1 MKKAFAALGIFLVLA
16 VAAVAL
22 LQHFKPEALGKFSKL
37 LGAAAAPETK
47 VADFYLLDQQGRAQ
61 TLYRQSAA
69 KAVVLIS
76 TANGCDTMKKAAPKI
91 KSLKDKFGAK
101 GVLFWMLD
109 SNPQDQRESIAKE
122 TAQLG
127 LDLPVLEDRAQLVA
141 TALGIDQT
149 CDVVCVSP
157 TNWMTFYRGAIDRE
171 LADPTKKVR
180 GPNNFLENALSKF
193 LANKSVSPN
202 RTVAKGTPIN
212 LAVANDSTS
221 RPISYAAE
229 VAPLLQKSCVPC
241 HSPGNIGPFAMSSYE
256 KVKSRADTIQEVLL
270 EQRMPPW
277 HADPHYGT
285 FVNGRGL
292 TPEQSQKLERWLEQ
306 GAPRG
311 DGEDPLAAHPPPP
324 AEDWPLGK
332 PDFIVKFPKP
342 QQVAASGVFDYRYIP
357 VKSPIPTNAW
367 LRAAVVKPGN
377 RKVVH
382 HILVLVASQQELASG
397 RLRQGQGGGI
407 NGYFSAYVPGY
418 DAVPFPEGSGKYLEA
433 GTMLIFQ
440 VHYTAD
446 GKDETDQSEMGL
458 YVAKEK
464 PALALMTRS
473 AFNVR
478 FEIPPGEPNLETEAE
493 YRFTKDALLYDMS
506 PHMHLRGS
514 WFTFE
519 AVYPDGK
526 KEMLLSVPHYDFKWQ
541 HLYRLPP
548 PKRLP
553 AGTRLVCR
561 GAHDNSTLN
570 PDNPDPT
577 KTVHFGDQT
586 FNEMFIG
593 YFNYT
598 DAPASGS
605 VAKTGGGG

>member
-1 MKKAFAALGIFLVLA
+1 MKKIFAGVGIFLVLG
-16 VAAVAL
+16 VVTVAL

-37 LGAAAAPETK
+37 IGGPAAPEMK
-47 VADFYLLDQQGRAQ
+47 VEDFYLLDHQGRAQ
-61 TLYRQSAA
+61 TLYRQSGS
-69 KAVVLIS
+69 KAVVLIA
-76 TANGCDTMKKAAPKI
+76 TANGCATVKEAAPKI
-91 KSLKDKFGAK
+91 KALREKFAAE
-101 GVLFWMLD
+101 GVVFWMID
-109 SNPQDQRESIAKE
+109 SNPQDERADIAKE

-141 TALGIDQT
+141 TALGIGQT
-149 CDVVCVSP
+149 CNVICVNP
-157 TNWMTFYRGAIDRE
+157 TNWMTFYRGAIDRQ
-171 LADPTKKVR
+171 LADPKTKVR
-180 GPNNFLENALSKF
+180 GPHNYLENALTKF
-193 LANKSVSPN
+193 LAEKTLSPN
-202 RTVAKGTPIN
+202 RTLAKGTPIHFA
-212 LAVANDSTS
+212 LAKDSTS
-221 RPISYAAE
+221 KPISYAAE
-229 VAPLLQKSCVPC
+229 VAPVLQKSCVPC
-241 HSPGNIGPFAMSSYE
+241 HSPGNIGPFALSSYE
-256 KVKSRADTIQEVLL
+256 KVKSRSDTIREVLL
-270 EQRMPPW
+270 VQRMPPW
-277 HADPHYGT
+277 HADPHYGS
-285 FVNGRGL
+285 FVNERGL
-292 TPEQSQKLERWLEQ
+292 TPEQAQTLERWVEQ
-306 GAPRG
+306 GSPRG

-332 PDFIVKFPKP
+332 PDFVVKFPKP
-342 QQVAASGVFDYRYIP
+342 QEIAASGVFDYRYIP
-357 VKSPIPTNAW
+357 IRSPIPTNAW

-382 HILVLVASQQELASG
+382 HILVLLATPQELSSG

-418 DAVPFPEGSGKYLEA
+418 DPVPFPEGSGKLLAA

-446 GKDETDQSEMGL
+446 GKAETDQSEMGL
-458 YVAKEK
+458 YLSKER
-464 PALALMTRS
+464 PATELHTRS

-478 FEIPPGEPNLETEAE
+478 FEIPPGAPNQETEAE

-514 WFTFE
+514 WFSFE

-541 HLYRLPP
+541 HLYRLGQ

-561 GAHDNSTLN
+561 GAHDNSPLN
-570 PDNPDPT
+570 GDNPDPSQ
-577 KTVHFGDQT
+577 TVRFGDQT

-598 DAPASGS
+598 DAPTTGS
-605 VAKTGGGG
+605 VAKTSGGG